1 MDNNEISFK
10 LTADVSPLK
19 KSISSFEDDVK
30 KCKGDIVLVLDKL
43 DELSRVEL
51 KGLTKD
57 LTNEFNDT
65 NQKIIDCTNYI
76 NDLKNSMGGKP
87 NNAINKEITASQT
100 QMSNLQNRADEL
112 RKSLMFTEIANG
124 VENLEKNF
132 SSCANTIA
140 YNVKETEY
148 LNAMIERADGR
159 GLMDIAKYLKIGIKE
174 AEDELAGLQE
184 KLIVAMNTDGVSP
197 EIVSRLSEECKTT
210 KENIDE
216 MNDALTRVR
225 ANGGMTYAE
234 EQAQAF
240 SNKLESVKQAV
251 DRVISRL
258 QRMVINSAIFGAISA
273 IRNAFSE
280 ATKQSAMASNTFG
293 AIGNAIAG
301 SLIPIV
307 NALATAFSRAFAWFA
322 GLVKFITD
330 FDMLAMGVKN
340 VNNQIKKTGTS
351 VKKTKKSMQG
361 MVASFDEIN
370 DIGSSSSDNSSGG
383 GGVSSGGG
391 ADLSG
396 QLDALKSMQELSN
409 SFDFSWAEPLKKIF
423 EFFRDN
429 GQTIA
434 IVLGVLAAAFIA
446 VNVAMWLMSA
456 NPIVLIIAGIIAGIV
471 ALIAIINLCIKNW
484 DKIKEVIVKVGQT
497 MLNGLIWVFTKIG
510 EGIKWLGQTM
520 LNGIIAIGKFFYE
533 LGPKIVSIFQTTWK
547 GITIAWSFV
556 IQFFKNIFTGI
567 VNIFIGIGNWF
578 ANIFTNAWNGVKV
591 AWSFAVQFFKNIW
604 SGIVNVFSVVIN
616 WFGGIFRNAWNV
628 IQTIWSGVVIF
639 FKNIWNGIA
648 SVFAGVGSW
657 FTNVFKSAYNGIVE
671 VFNRITGFFKGIWNS
686 ITGIFRAVGTAISDA
701 IGGTIKKAV
710 NGVLGTAVKIING
723 FITAINFAI
732 SLINAIPGVN
742 IKKLD
747 KLAVPSFDVGTNYVP
762 QDMLAMIHKG
772 ERITPA
778 KYNNDDWVSKGET
791 DMSETNA
798 LLNEIINAI
807 HNKNFNIDGDTIG
820 RVSVNYIQN
829 ESRRRGVSVI

>member
-148 LNAMIERADGR
+148 LNAMIDRADGR

-197 EIVSRLSEECKTT
+197 EIVSKLAEECRTT
-210 KENIDE
+210 TDNIYE

-322 GLVKFITD
+322 GLVKFITG
-330 FDMLAMGVKN
+330 FDMLAMGIKN
-340 VNNQIKKTGTS
+340 VNNQVKKTGTS

-370 DIGSSSSDNSSGG
+370 DIGSSSSDSSSGG

-446 VNVAMWLMSA
+446 VNVAMWLMSV
-456 NPIVLIIAGIIAGIV
+456 NPIVLIVAGIVLGIV

-484 DKIKEVIVKVGQT
+484 DKIKEVIVKVGET
-497 MLNGLIWVFTKIG
+497 IWNAINFAFTKIG
-510 EGIKWLGQTM
+510 EGLKWLGEAIW
-520 LNGIIAIGKFFYE
+520 NGIQAIAKFFYE
-533 LGPKIVSIFQTTWK
+533 LGLKIVSIFQT
-547 GITIAWSFV
+547 
-556 IQFFKNIFTGI
+556 
-567 VNIFIGIGNWF
+567 
-578 ANIFTNAWNGVKV
+578 AWNAVKV
-591 AWSFAVQFFKNIW
+591 AWSFVIQFFKNIW

-616 WFGGIFRNAWNV
+616 WFGNLFRNAWNGIVNIWNGV
-628 IQTIWSGVVIF
+628 ISF
-639 FKNIWNGIA
+639 FKNIWNGIV
-648 SVFAGVGSW
+648 SVFTGVGSW
-657 FTNVFKSAYNGIVE
+657 FGNIFKNAYNGIVN
-671 VFNRITGFFKGIWNS
+671 VFGKITGFFKGIWDS
-686 ITGIFRAVGTAISDA
+686 ITGIFKAVGTAISDA
-701 IGGTIKKAV
+701 IGGTVKKAV
-710 NGVLGTAVKIING
+710 NGVLSMAVKIING

>member
-148 LNAMIERADGR
+148 LNAMIDRADGR

-197 EIVSRLSEECKTT
+197 EIVSKLAEECRTT
-210 KENIDE
+210 TDNIDE
-216 MNDALTRVR
+216 MNDALARVR

-322 GLVKFITD
+322 GLVKFITG

-361 MVASFDEIN
+361 MVAGFDEIN
-370 DIGSSSSDNSSGG
+370 DIGSSSSDSSSGGG
-383 GGVSSGGG
+383 GGVSSGG

-446 VNVAMWLMSA
+446 VNVAMWLMSV
-456 NPIVLIIAGIIAGIV
+456 NPIVLIVAGIVLGIV

-484 DKIKEVIVKVGQT
+484 DKIKEVIVKVGET
-497 MLNGLIWVFTKIG
+497 IWNAINFAFTKIG
-510 EGIKWLGQTM
+510 EGLKWLGEAIW
-520 LNGIIAIGKFFYE
+520 NGIQAIAKFFYE
-533 LGPKIVSIFQTTWK
+533 LGLKIVSIFQTAWNAIK
-547 GITIAWSFV
+547 VAWSFV
-556 IQFFKNIFTGI
+556 I
-567 VNIFIGIGNWF
+567 
-578 ANIFTNAWNGVKV
+578 
-591 AWSFAVQFFKNIW
+591 QFFKNIW

-616 WFGGIFRNAWNV
+616 WFGNLFRNAWNV
-628 IQTIWSGVVIF
+628 IVNIWNGVISF
-639 FKNIWNGIA
+639 FKNIWNGIV
-648 SVFAGVGSW
+648 SVFTGVGSW
-657 FTNVFKSAYNGIVE
+657 FGNIFKNAYNGIVN
-671 VFNRITGFFKGIWNS
+671 VFGKITGFFKGIWDS
-686 ITGIFRAVGTAISDA
+686 ITGIFKAVGTAISDA
-701 IGGTIKKAV
+701 IGGTVKKAV
-710 NGVLGTAVKIING
+710 NGVLSMAVKIING

-807 HNKNFNIDGDTIG
+807 HSKNFNIDGDTIG

>member
-19 KSISSFEDDVK
+19 KSISSFEDDIK
-30 KCKGDIVLVLDKL
+30 NCKGDIVLVLDKL

-57 LTNEFNDT
+57 LKNEFNDT

-148 LNAMIERADGR
+148 LNAMIDRADGR

-174 AEDELAGLQE
+174 AEDQLADLQE

-197 EIVSRLSEECKTT
+197 EIVSKLAEECRTT
-210 KENIDE
+210 TDNIDE

-251 DRVISRL
+251 DGVISRL

-322 GLVKFITD
+322 GLVKFITG

-370 DIGSSSSDNSSGG
+370 DIGSSSSDSSSGGG

-429 GQTIA
+429 GQTIS

-446 VNVAMWLMSA
+446 VNVAMWLMSV
-456 NPIVLIIAGIIAGIV
+456 NPIVLIVAGIVLGIV

-484 DKIKEVIVKVGQT
+484 DKIKEVIVKVGET
-497 MLNGLIWVFTKIG
+497 IWNAINFAFTKIG
-510 EGIKWLGQTM
+510 EGLKWLGEAIW
-520 LNGIIAIGKFFYE
+520 NGIQAIAKFFYE
-533 LGPKIVSIFQTTWK
+533 LGLKIVSIFQT
-547 GITIAWSFV
+547 
-556 IQFFKNIFTGI
+556 
-567 VNIFIGIGNWF
+567 
-578 ANIFTNAWNGVKV
+578 AWNAVKV
-591 AWSFAVQFFKNIW
+591 AWSFVIQFFKNIW

-616 WFGGIFRNAWNV
+616 WFGNLFRNAWNGIVNIWNGV
-628 IQTIWSGVVIF
+628 ISF
-639 FKNIWNGIA
+639 FKNIWNGIV
-648 SVFAGVGSW
+648 SVFTGVGSW
-657 FTNVFKSAYNGIVE
+657 FGNIFKNAYNGIVN
-671 VFNRITGFFKGIWNS
+671 VFGKITGFFKGIWDS
-686 ITGIFRAVGTAISDA
+686 ITGIFKAVGTAISDA
-701 IGGTIKKAV
+701 IGGTVKKAV
-710 NGVLGTAVKIING
+710 NGVLSMAVKIING

-807 HNKNFNIDGDTIG
+807 HSKNFNIDGDTIG

>member
-148 LNAMIERADGR
+148 LNAMIDRADGR

-197 EIVSRLSEECKTT
+197 EIVSKLAEECRTT
-210 KENIDE
+210 TDNIDE
-216 MNDALTRVR
+216 MNDALARVR

-322 GLVKFITD
+322 GLVKFITG

-361 MVASFDEIN
+361 MVAGFDEIN
-370 DIGSSSSDNSSGG
+370 DIGSSSSDSSSGGG
-383 GGVSSGGG
+383 GGVSSGG

-446 VNVAMWLMSA
+446 VNVAMWLMSV
-456 NPIVLIIAGIIAGIV
+456 NPIVLIVAGIVLGIV

-484 DKIKEVIVKVGQT
+484 DKIKEVIVKVGET
-497 MLNGLIWVFTKIG
+497 IWNAINFAFTKIG
-510 EGIKWLGQTM
+510 EGLKWLGEAIW
-520 LNGIIAIGKFFYE
+520 NGIQAIAKFFYE
-533 LGPKIVSIFQTTWK
+533 LGLKIVSIFQTAWNAIK
-547 GITIAWSFV
+547 VAWSFV
-556 IQFFKNIFTGI
+556 I
-567 VNIFIGIGNWF
+567 
-578 ANIFTNAWNGVKV
+578 
-591 AWSFAVQFFKNIW
+591 QFFKNIW

-616 WFGGIFRNAWNV
+616 WFGNLFRNAWNV
-628 IQTIWSGVVIF
+628 IVNIWNGVISF
-639 FKNIWNGIA
+639 FKNIWNGIV
-648 SVFAGVGSW
+648 SVFSGVGSW
-657 FTNVFKSAYNGIVE
+657 FGNIFKNAYNGIVN
-671 VFNRITGFFKGIWNS
+671 VFGKITGFFKGIWDS
-686 ITGIFRAVGTAISDA
+686 ITGIFKAVGTAISDA
-701 IGGTIKKAV
+701 IGGTVKKAV
-710 NGVLGTAVKIING
+710 NGVLSMAVKIING

-807 HNKNFNIDGDTIG
+807 HSKNFNIDGDTIG

>member
-112 RKSLMFTEIANG
+112 KKSLMFTEIANG

-148 LNAMIERADGR
+148 LNAMIDRADGR

-174 AEDELAGLQE
+174 AEDQLAELQE

-210 KENIDE
+210 TDNIDK
-216 MNDALTRVR
+216 MNDALNRVR

-322 GLVKFITD
+322 GLVKFITG

-361 MVASFDEIN
+361 MVAGFDEIN
-370 DIGSSSSDNSSGG
+370 DIGSSSSDSSSGG

-446 VNVAMWLMSA
+446 VNVAMWLMSV
-456 NPIVLIIAGIIAGIV
+456 NPIVLIVAGIVLGIV

-484 DKIKEVIVKVGQT
+484 DKIKEVIVKVGET
-497 MLNGLIWVFTKIG
+497 IWNAIMFAFTKIG
-510 EGIKWLGQTM
+510 EGLKWLGQAIW
-520 LNGIIAIGKFFYE
+520 NGIQAIAKFFYE
-533 LGPKIVSIFQTTWK
+533 LGLKIASIFQ
-547 GITIAWSFV
+547 A
-556 IQFFKNIFTGI
+556 
-567 VNIFIGIGNWF
+567 
-578 ANIFTNAWNGVKV
+578 AWNAVKV
-591 AWSFAVQFFKNIW
+591 AWNFVIQFFKNIW

-616 WFGGIFRNAWNV
+616 WFGNLFRNAWNGIVNIWNGV
-628 IQTIWSGVVIF
+628 ISF
-639 FKNIWNGIA
+639 FKNIWNGIV
-648 SVFAGVGSW
+648 SVFTGVGSW
-657 FTNVFKSAYNGIVE
+657 FGNIFKNAYNGIVN
-671 VFNRITGFFKGIWNS
+671 VFGKITGFFKGIWDS
-686 ITGIFRAVGTAISDA
+686 ITGIFKAVGTAISDA

-710 NGVLGTAVKIING
+710 NGVLSMAVKIING

-778 KYNNDDWVSKGET
+778 KYNNDDWISKGET

-807 HNKNFNIDGDTIG
+807 HSKNFNIDGDTIG

>member
-148 LNAMIERADGR
+148 LNAMIDRADGR

-184 KLIVAMNTDGVSP
+184 KLIVATNNTNNISP
-197 EIVSRLSEECKTT
+197 EIITKLAEECRTT
-210 KENIDE
+210 TDNIDK
-216 MNDALTRVR
+216 MNDALNRVR

-322 GLVKFITD
+322 GLVKFITG

-370 DIGSSSSDNSSGG
+370 DIGSSSSDSSSGG
-383 GGVSSGGG
+383 GGVSAGGG

-434 IVLGVLAAAFIA
+434 VVLGVLAAAFIA
-446 VNVAMWLMSA
+446 VNVAMWLMSV
-456 NPIVLIIAGIIAGIV
+456 NPIVLIVAGIVLGIV

-484 DKIKEVIVKVGQT
+484 DKIKEVIVKVGET
-497 MLNGLIWVFTKIG
+497 IWNAINFAFTKIG
-510 EGIKWLGQTM
+510 EGLKWLGEAIW
-520 LNGIIAIGKFFYE
+520 NGIQAIAKFFYE
-533 LGPKIVSIFQTTWK
+533 LGLKIVSIFQTAWNAVK
-547 GITIAWSFV
+547 IAWSFV
-556 IQFFKNIFTGI
+556 I
-567 VNIFIGIGNWF
+567 
-578 ANIFTNAWNGVKV
+578 
-591 AWSFAVQFFKNIW
+591 QFFKNIW

-616 WFGGIFRNAWNV
+616 WFGNLFRNAWNGIVNIWNGV
-628 IQTIWSGVVIF
+628 ISF
-639 FKNIWNGIA
+639 FKNIWNGIV
-648 SVFAGVGSW
+648 SVFTGVGSW
-657 FTNVFKSAYNGIVE
+657 FGNIFKNAYNGIVN
-671 VFNRITGFFKGIWNS
+671 VFGKITGFFKGIWDS
-686 ITGIFRAVGTAISDA
+686 ITGIFKAVGTAISDA
-701 IGGTIKKAV
+701 IGGTVKKAV
-710 NGVLGTAVKIING
+710 NGVLSMAVKIING

-807 HNKNFNIDGDTIG
+807 HSKNFNIDGDTIG